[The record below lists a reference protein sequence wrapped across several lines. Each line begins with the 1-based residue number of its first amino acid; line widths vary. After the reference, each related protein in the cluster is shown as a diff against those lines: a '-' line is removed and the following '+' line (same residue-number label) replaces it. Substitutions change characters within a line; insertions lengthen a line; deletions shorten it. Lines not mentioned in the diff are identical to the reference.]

1 MPTAPKS
8 PDSLAAG
15 LGSAP
20 EIGLLCADVGTRLA
34 LRCLDQGNPITLHRW
49 SLRGEALL
57 KDELDLLE
65 QTEGVRLEE
74 KSAAWELSISPTSL
88 AQLRA
93 SAPLGKLLVACTNAT
108 LRPTAK
114 PLIMGIVNVT
124 PDSFSDGGQWLDPIA
139 AINHG
144 LQLVADGADVL
155 DIGGESSR
163 PGASPIDEIEELRR
177 VIPVIEG
184 LAARTSTPLSIDS
197 TKSAVAR
204 AALDAGASWVN
215 DISAGLQ
222 EPQMLPLVAE
232 RSAVFVAMH
241 RKGDSLK
248 MQTAPSYQDCL
259 GEVCEHLRERAAA
272 CLTIGIASDKLILDP
287 GIGFGKTLE
296 HNLDLM
302 GRLRELR
309 SLGAPLLVGPSR
321 KAFIEQV
328 NAAAEG
334 ADGQASLPFQR
345 LGGTAAA
352 ISLCIDRGAEVF
364 RVHDVRM
371 MVEAAR
377 VAHALSSPKVTP

>member
-1 MPTAPKS
+1 M
-8 PDSLAAG
+8 
-15 LGSAP
+15 
-20 EIGLLCADVGTRLA
+20 LCADAGTRLA
-34 LRCLDQGNPITLHRW
+34 LRCLDQSDENTLHRW

-65 QTEGVRLEE
+65 QTEGVHLKERSE
-74 KSAAWELSISPTSL
+74 AWELSISPTSL
-88 AQLRA
+88 TQLSV
-93 SAPLGKLLVACTNAT
+93 SAPLGKLLASCTNAT

-163 PGASPIDEIEELRR
+163 PGAAPIDEIEELRR
-177 VIPVIEG
+177 VLPVIEG
-184 LAARTSTPLSIDS
+184 LAACTSTPLSIDS

-222 EPQMLPLVAE
+222 DPQMLPLVAE
-232 RSAVFVAMH
+232 RGAVFVAMH
-241 RKGDSLK
+241 RKGDSLN
-248 MQTAPSYQDCL
+248 MQTAPSYKDCL

-272 CLTIGIASDKLILDP
+272 CLTTGIATDKLILDP

-328 NAAAEG
+328 NSAPRARMGWPPCPSSVSEG
-334 ADGQASLPFQR
+334 PPPQ
-345 LGGTAAA
+345 
-352 ISLCIDRGAEVF
+352 SLCA
-364 RVHDVRM
+364 
-371 MVEAAR
+371 
-377 VAHALSSPKVTP
+377 